1 MVRIVRLL
9 VFVFALLST
18 SLFARTA
25 AAAPERTTVGVYIEQ
40 VTSLDLKGSTFTVD
54 FWIWF
59 RHAPRGGAS
68 PIDTFEL
75 IGGRVNSKTNL
86 IKKTLPDGN
95 LYASAR
101 VNATIQRVW
110 DLRRY
115 PFDRHALEIVI
126 EDSELDDAKSVFV
139 SDPTSQGK
147 DAAVQLSGWDID
159 GFGSEVTSHRYP
171 SNYGDSTVAVGSE
184 ASFSRYV
191 ARVYA
196 TRKSSALYIKSAFPL
211 FVAVLVAWCGFF
223 IRPKDASPRVSV
235 SVGALFAAAA
245 GTVAINSQLPDI
257 EYPTLTDKTVFLSLA
272 MILLSL
278 IGTVCALGFHY
289 SDRER
294 SHRRLDRVGSIV
306 YPVVY
311 LVSLLILLR

>member
-1 MVRIVRLL
+1 MIRLVL
-9 VFVFALLST
+9 VVFALLST

-40 VTSLDLKGSTFTVD
+40 VTALDLKGSAFTVD
-54 FWIWF
+54 FWVWF
-59 RHAPRGGAS
+59 RHAPRAGAS
-68 PIDTFEL
+68 PVDTFEL

-95 LYASAR
+95 VYASAR

-115 PFDRHALEIVI
+115 PFDRHPLEIVI
-126 EDSELDDAKSVFV
+126 EDSELDDAKSVFI
-139 SDPTSQGK
+139 SDATSQGK

-159 GFGSEVTSHRYP
+159 GFASEVTTHRYP
-171 SNYGDSTVAVGSE
+171 SNYGDISIAAGSE

-196 TRKSSALYIKSAFPL
+196 TRKSSSLYIKSVFPL
-211 FVAVLVAWCGFF
+211 FIAVLVAWCGFF
-223 IRPKDASPRVSV
+223 IRPKDASPRVAV

-257 EYPTLTDKTVFLSLA
+257 DYPTVTDKTVFLSLA

-278 IGTVCALGFHY
+278 ICTVSALAFHY
-289 SDRER
+289 ADRER

-311 LVSLLILLR
+311 VGALLFLLR

>member
-1 MVRIVRLL
+1 LVRLIIVVLAL
-9 VFVFALLST
+9 VST

-25 AAAPERTTVGVYIEQ
+25 TAAPERTTVGVYIEQ
-40 VTSLDLKGSTFTVD
+40 VTALDLKGSAFTVD

-59 RHAPRGGAS
+59 RHAPRAGAS

-95 LYASAR
+95 AYASAR

-110 DLRRY
+110 DLRHY
-115 PFDRHALEIVI
+115 PFDRHPLEIVI
-126 EDSELDDAKSVFV
+126 EDSELDEAKSVFV
-139 SDPTSQGK
+139 SDATSQGK
-147 DAAVQLSGWDID
+147 DAAVQLSGWQID

-171 SNYGDSTVAVGSE
+171 SNYGDSSIAAGSD

-196 TRKSSALYIKSAFPL
+196 TRRSSALYLKSVFPL
-211 FVAVLVAWCGFF
+211 FIAVLVAWCGFF

-257 EYPTLTDKTVFLSLA
+257 DYATLTDKTVFLSLA
-272 MILLSL
+272 MISLSL

-289 SDRER
+289 ADRER
-294 SHRRLDRVGSIV
+294 AHRRLDRVGAIVFPIV
-306 YPVVY
+306 YVA
-311 LVSLLILLR
+311 SLLILLR